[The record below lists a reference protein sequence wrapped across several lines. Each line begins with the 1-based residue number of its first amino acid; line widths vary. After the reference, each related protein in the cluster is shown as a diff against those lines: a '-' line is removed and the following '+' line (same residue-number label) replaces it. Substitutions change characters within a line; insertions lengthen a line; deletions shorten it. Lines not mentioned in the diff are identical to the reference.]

1 MPDMKEFKAMMNQA
15 TVERRNRWARLSLWG
30 IVALLIALTLFVVYG
45 PREEIR
51 SISSQLLSLAAGAVI
66 ATVTLAYYLAY
77 RHAKDTIEDA
87 LSFHLTDV
95 ILIRRQSGRPDI
107 QLNLSEIRQLTEDGK
122 RLIIQ
127 GALPDKRIV
136 VPKEVQDFPELR
148 AELNKYAHIAQAPTS
163 SSFRVIF
170 FFAYAACCACVL
182 WSADTLKVEVAA
194 GIGFL
199 LLVWQSIWLYK
210 LAQSN
215 RKQPPLMWLI
225 LLAWLGAG
233 FLVYFRLH

>member
-1 MPDMKEFKAMMNQA
+1 MKEFKAMMDQA
-15 TVERRNRWARLSLWG
+15 TVERRDRLARLSLWG

-45 PREEIR
+45 PRAEIR
-51 SISSQLLSLAAGAVI
+51 SVSSQLLSLAAGAVI
-66 ATVTLAYYLAY
+66 ATVALAYYLAY
-77 RHAKDTIEDA
+77 WHAKDTIQDA
-87 LSFHLTDV
+87 LTFELTEG

-107 QLNLSEIRQLTEDGK
+107 QLKLSEIRQLTEDGT

-136 VPKEVQDFPELR
+136 VPKAVQDFPELR
-148 AELNKYAHIAQAPTS
+148 AELNKYAHVAQAPTS

-170 FFAYAACCACVL
+170 FFAYAASCACVL

-225 LLAWLGAG
+225 LLAWLGAAL
-233 FLVYFRLH
+233 LVYFRLH